1 MLVKLKVKT
10 RFLGHSVKPGDEFD
24 VDSKTANRWSEKGI
38 AEIIDD
44 GKKEKTPEEMTA
56 KELYALCLEKGLDVE
71 EKQKKEVYLT
81 ALAEAGNDNEE

>member
-44 GKKEKTPEEMTA
+44 GKKEKTPDNTT
-56 KELYALCLEKGLDVE
+56 K
-71 EKQKKEVYLT
+71 KQV
-81 ALAEAGNDNEE
+81 